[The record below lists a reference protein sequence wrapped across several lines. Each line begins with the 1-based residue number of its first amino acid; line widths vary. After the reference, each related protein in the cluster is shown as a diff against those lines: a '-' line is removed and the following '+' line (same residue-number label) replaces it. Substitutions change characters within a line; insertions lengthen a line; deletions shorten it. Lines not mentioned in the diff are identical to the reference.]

1 MIDCGY
7 YASRM
12 SPRVRRALHEALDHV
27 LDAMAEDGREAR
39 PKPRKSRA
47 TPVRELTTI
56 DPFTQRKADAALK
69 RAGLA
74 G

>member
-1 MIDCGY
+1 MIDCHY
-7 YASRM
+7 YALDV

-27 LDAMAEDGREAR
+27 LDALAEDAREAN

-47 TPVRELTTI
+47 TPPPDIATI
-56 DPFTQRKADAALK
+56 DPFTVRKADEALK
-69 RAGLA
+69 RAGLR